1 MDTNQ
6 KWNILFIRN
15 DKSLF
20 DAENK
25 QFSELF
31 NSVDYA
37 FNENKALKLMYK
49 NNYDIIISD
58 LSVDTLDGVA
68 FMKQLKQMKPTQVI
82 VALVLADDEE
92 KIGGL
97 IDLGINTFL
106 LTPEALGQALE
117 AISNMNPYLK
127 KEA

>member
-6 KWNILFIRN
+6 KWDVLLIQT
-15 DKSLF
+15 DKSFF
-20 DAENK
+20 DAKNK
-25 QFSELF
+25 LFTELF
-31 NSVDYA
+31 NKADYA
-37 FNENKALKLMYK
+37 LGEQKAIKQIYK

-58 LSVDTLDGVA
+58 ISGDPLEGIE
-68 FMKQLKQMKPTQVI
+68 FMKQLKQMKPAQVI
-82 VALVLADDEE
+82 VALVLDSDEE

-106 LTPEALGQALE
+106 LTPEALDQALE

-127 KEA
+127 K

>member
-1 MDTNQ
+1 MNTNQ
-6 KWNILFIRN
+6 KWDVLLIQN
-15 DKSLF
+15 DKSFF
-20 DAENK
+20 DSKNK
-25 QFSELF
+25 LFSELF
-31 NSVDYA
+31 NKTDYA
-37 FNENKALKLMYK
+37 LGEQKAIKQIYK

-58 LSVDTLDGVA
+58 ISGDPLEGIE

-82 VALVLADDEE
+82 VALVLDSDEE

-106 LTPEALGQALE
+106 LIPQALDQALE

-127 KEA
+127 K

>member
-1 MDTNQ
+1 MNTNQ
-6 KWNILFIRN
+6 KWDVLLIQN
-15 DKSLF
+15 DKSFF
-20 DAENK
+20 DSKNK
-25 QFSELF
+25 LFSELF
-31 NSVDYA
+31 NKNDYA
-37 FNENKALKLMYK
+37 LGEQKAIKQIYK

-58 LSVDTLDGVA
+58 ISGDPLEGIE

-82 VALVLADDEE
+82 VALVLDSDEE

-106 LTPEALGQALE
+106 LTPQALDQALE

-127 KEA
+127 K